1 MSLGGN
7 GMAKRSTNGSI
18 VSQHSLIA
26 RREAF
31 LRNSPWVLRI
41 TTRKGKPAPVMIIKE
56 RLPAAS
62 PTDDSP
68 KASTARLNDTG
79 LIYGQALQ
87 RCVRPLQEMLAR
99 VCDADAV
106 PLELHQLVTPK
117 SIAYRGNLPLDEEN
131 GSKVA
136 LTFLLQNHLQDLDR
150 VELIAWRIL
159 RFTREEAIYWLSRA
173 TQYGDAPNRWAQSG
187 MRVMLG
193 GQPGDDEI
201 SRMLQEFR
209 EQY

>member
-1 MSLGGN
+1 MP
-7 GMAKRSTNGSI
+7 KRSTSESI

-31 LRNSPWVLRI
+31 LRDSPWVLRL
-41 TTRKGKPAPVMIIKE
+41 TARKGKPAPVMIVKE
-56 RLPAAS
+56 RLPAANPADGS
-62 PTDDSP
+62 E
-68 KASTARLNDTG
+68 KASSARLKDMG
-79 LIYGQALQ
+79 LIYGQSLH
-87 RCVRPLQEMLAR
+87 RCMRPLQEMLAR

-106 PLELHQLVTPK
+106 PLELHQLLTSK
-117 SIAYRGNLPLDEEN
+117 SIAYRGNLPLDEEA

-136 LTFLLQNHLQDLDR
+136 LMFILQQRMQDLDR
-150 VELIAWRIL
+150 IELIAWRIL
-159 RFTREEAIYWLSRA
+159 RLTREEAVYWLSRA

-201 SRMLQEFR
+201 VRMLQEFR
-209 EQY
+209 EQR